1 MEQLVNELIEADV
14 GRVLVN
20 EPLARYTTMKIGG
33 PADILI
39 VPKHVA
45 GIEKTLQLVKQYKT
59 KWTVIGRGSNLL
71 VSDQGIEGVVIRLGE
86 GLDHLEVE
94 KHKVRVGSGYPLIK
108 LSTLLSRQGLAG
120 LEFAS
125 GIPGS
130 VGGAVYMN
138 AGAHKSD
145 ISSVL
150 SKALILFEDGTID
163 WLTNKELE
171 FSYRAS
177 VLQTK
182 RPGIVLEA
190 VFQLQAGKREEIVRS
205 MQNNKDYRR
214 ETQPWNHPCAGSVF
228 RNPIPHFAG
237 DLVEKAGLRGYRIGG
252 AQISEMHGNFIVNT
266 GGASAQDVLFLIE
279 LIKHTIKDK
288 FDVDMHTEVEIIGR

>member
-14 GRVLVN
+14 GHVLVN
-20 EPLARYTTMKIGG
+20 ESLARYTTMKIGG

-45 GIEKTLQLVKQYKT
+45 GIEKILQLVKQYKT

-163 WLTNKELE
+163 WLMNKELE

-182 RPGIVLEA
+182 RSGIVLEA
-190 VFQLQAGKREEIVRS
+190 EFQLQAGKREEIVRS

-266 GGASAQDVLFLIE
+266 GGASAQDVLSLIE